1 MDNLPRFIFY
11 ASGILMISAAFTLIS
26 SEFLSMISNPTYVG
40 LLVLLGFGLVYM
52 NLVFLSGRRFMRRL
66 QGPNPAPYVFALLVA
81 VAPLVWVQIYDAG
94 LGDSRLTFMFTV
106 IVACGSGAFFGHR
119 AGLKAQ
125 AKFQKNLKEYLNQDE
140 KTPDDLKRSHDN
152 LNKN

>member
-1 MDNLPRFIFY
+1 
-11 ASGILMISAAFTLIS
+11 MISAAFTLIS
-26 SEFLSMISNPTYVG
+26 SEFLSMISNSSYVS

-52 NLVFLSGRRFMRRL
+52 NLVFLSARRFMRRL
-66 QGPNPAPYVFALLVA
+66 QGPNPAPYIFAFLVA
-81 VAPLVWVQIYDAG
+81 VAPLVWVQIYNAG
-94 LGDSRLTFMFTV
+94 LGDSRLTFMLTV
-106 IVACGSGAFFGHR
+106 IAACGLGAFSGHH

-125 AKFQKNLKEYLNQDE
+125 ARFQENLNEYLNQDK